1 MTMTDNASPSVQP
14 GPLKR
19 LGDVIQLAFF
29 PTDFD
34 ATMKYWIETVG
45 VGPFFVLNDV
55 RLDGMKYKGE
65 PTDAVFTM
73 AIGYWG
79 DIQIELIKTDS
90 DAPSLYAGEYAVR
103 DRLHH
108 VCVFVESIVEAREA
122 CAAVGAEIIVEG
134 NVGPDGAVIY
144 VDPGQGPGH
153 VIEYLQPMAGSEGL
167 FQMMKDAARDWDGSD
182 PIRVLQ

>member
-1 MTMTDNASPSVQP
+1 MIPNPATP
-14 GPLKR
+14 GPLKK
-19 LGDVIQLAFF
+19 LGDVIQIAFF

-34 ATMKYWIETVG
+34 AAMKYWIETVG

-55 RLDGMKYKGE
+55 RLGDMKYKGQ
-65 PTDAVFTM
+65 PTDALFTM

-90 DAPSLYAGEYAVR
+90 TAPSLYHGDYAVR

-108 VCVFVESIVEAREA
+108 ICVFVDDISEAREA
-122 CAAVGAEIIVEG
+122 CAEAGAEVIVEG
-134 NVGPDGAVIY
+134 KVGDDGEVIY
-144 VDPGQGPGH
+144 VDPGRGPGY

-167 FQMMKDAARDWDGSD
+167 FQMMKDAARDWDGTD
-182 PIRVLQ
+182 PVRVLQ